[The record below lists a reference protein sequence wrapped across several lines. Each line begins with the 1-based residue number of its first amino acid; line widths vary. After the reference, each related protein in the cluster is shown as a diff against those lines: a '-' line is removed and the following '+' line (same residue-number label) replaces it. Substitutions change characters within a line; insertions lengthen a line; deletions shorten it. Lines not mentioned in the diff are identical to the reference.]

1 MAKFGSRLCP
11 LPQSRTQNKVENR
24 LKFSNFKNK
33 KGMRKNR
40 YTETERMAIVGEQAK
55 GKSVEEIC
63 RNYQISPATF
73 YKWKQALAIQADDTK
88 RRLYELEQENKRL
101 KKMYAELSIDHEIL
115 QEGYDYLKKWQAIDE
130 KKS

>member
-1 MAKFGSRLCP
+1 
-11 LPQSRTQNKVENR
+11 
-24 LKFSNFKNK
+24 
-33 KGMRKNR
+33 MRKNR
-40 YTETERMAIVGEQAK
+40 YTESERMAIVGEQEK

-101 KKMYAELSIDHEIL
+101 KKMYA
-115 QEGYDYLKKWQAIDE
+115 
-130 KKS
+130 